1 MAIDKHDDNK
11 DKKIYVK
18 VAEPNSKD
26 VGKRI
31 AHLDPKIAEEY
42 NIDTGDA
49 LEISSEKAK
58 VVVLNWPAYK
68 QDSGKGLIRIDGYTR
83 KKLEVDIND
92 KVEIRKTEIAKAKSI
107 VLAPTEPLRIR
118 GAAWFIS
125 RILINQTVTKGDI
138 VPIGIMGQAIHLIV
152 VSTNPQKDSLLVTD
166 QTKIA
171 VSDEIVQE
179 SLEKDVPPLIYENV
193 GGLKEEIRKIKEMIE
208 LPLRHPE
215 LFKRLGVEAP
225 KGVLLHGPS
234 GTGKTLLAKAI
245 ANETNANF
253 YSLGG
258 PEIMSK
264 FYGESEERLRSIFHD
279 ADKNAPSIIFID
291 EIDSIASKREEVVGE
306 VDKRIVSQL
315 LSLMDGLSARGK
327 VVVIGATNRVN
338 AIDPALRR
346 PGRFD
351 REIELGVPDRNGRL
365 DILHIHTRLMP
376 LDNDVDLEKIAD
388 ITHGFVGADL
398 QSLTKEAAMHSLR
411 KVLPDIDL
419 SDDIPAETLQKIVV
433 KMEDFTD
440 VLKEIEPSAMREVFV
455 EIPDVTWNDV
465 GGLDIIKQELL
476 EAVEWPVIYRK
487 LIRKSKI
494 KTPKGIFLYG
504 PPGTGKTLL
513 AKAVAN
519 ESQANFISIK
529 GPELLS
535 KWVGESEKGIR
546 EIFRKARQAAPCL
559 IFFDEIDSIAPIRG
573 GELGDA
579 HITERVISQMLTELD
594 GLEELRG
601 VVVMAATNRPDIVDT
616 ALLRPGRFDRL
627 LYIPLPDRGSRLHI
641 LQIHTMHMQLAGDV
655 NLLNLADITEGYTGA
670 DIALF
675 VSAAALIALEEH
687 ISKYPNPEEAD
698 KNAND
703 MKLFMKHFEE
713 SMQKI
718 RPLSP
723 QELEVYKKTTEQ
735 FGNKTRGIRLAGKI
749 TEGIG

>member
-138 VPIGIMGQAIHLIV
+138 EPIGIMGQAIHLIV

-291 EIDSIASKREEVVGE
+291 EIDSIASKREEVIGE

-546 EIFRKARQAAPCL
+546 EIFRKARQAAPCI

-573 GELGDA
+573 GELGDT

-641 LQIHTMHMQLAGDV
+641 LQIHTIYMQLAGDV

>member
-291 EIDSIASKREEVVGE
+291 EIDSIASKREEVIGE

-419 SDDIPAETLQKIVV
+419 SDDIPAETLQKIIV

-476 EAVEWPVIYRK
+476 EAVEWPMIYRK

-546 EIFRKARQAAPCL
+546 EIFRKARQAAPCI

-573 GELGDA
+573 GELGDT

-641 LQIHTMHMQLAGDV
+641 LQIHTIYIQLAGDV

>member
-138 VPIGIMGQAIHLIV
+138 EPIGIMGQAIHLIV

-291 EIDSIASKREEVVGE
+291 EIDSIASKREEVIGE

-419 SDDIPAETLQKIVV
+419 SDDIPAETLQKIIV

-546 EIFRKARQAAPCL
+546 EIFRKARQAAPCI

-573 GELGDA
+573 GELGDT

-601 VVVMAATNRPDIVDT
+601 VVVVAATNRPDIVDT

-641 LQIHTMHMQLAGDV
+641 LQIHTIYMQLAGDV

-698 KNAND
+698 KKSIE
-703 MKLFMKHFEE
+703 MKVFIKHFEE

-723 QELEVYKKTTEQ
+723 QELEWYKKTTEQ

>member
-1 MAIDKHDDNK
+1 
-11 DKKIYVK
+11 
-18 VAEPNSKD
+18 
-26 VGKRI
+26 
-31 AHLDPKIAEEY
+31 
-42 NIDTGDA
+42 
-49 LEISSEKAK
+49 
-58 VVVLNWPAYK
+58 
-68 QDSGKGLIRIDGYTR
+68 
-83 KKLEVDIND
+83 
-92 KVEIRKTEIAKAKSI
+92 
-107 VLAPTEPLRIR
+107 
-118 GAAWFIS
+118 
-125 RILINQTVTKGDI
+125 
-138 VPIGIMGQAIHLIV
+138 
-152 VSTNPQKDSLLVTD
+152 
-166 QTKIA
+166 
-171 VSDEIVQE
+171 
-179 SLEKDVPPLIYENV
+179 
-193 GGLKEEIRKIKEMIE
+193 
-208 LPLRHPE
+208 
-215 LFKRLGVEAP
+215 
-225 KGVLLHGPS
+225 
-234 GTGKTLLAKAI
+234 
-245 ANETNANF
+245 
-253 YSLGG
+253 
-258 PEIMSK
+258 
-264 FYGESEERLRSIFHD
+264 
-279 ADKNAPSIIFID
+279 
-291 EIDSIASKREEVVGE
+291 
-306 VDKRIVSQL
+306 
-315 LSLMDGLSARGK
+315 
-327 VVVIGATNRVN
+327 
-338 AIDPALRR
+338 
-346 PGRFD
+346 
-351 REIELGVPDRNGRL
+351 
-365 DILHIHTRLMP
+365 MP

-419 SDDIPAETLQKIVV
+419 SDDIPAETLQKIIV

-546 EIFRKARQAAPCL
+546 EIFRKARQAAPCI

-573 GELGDA
+573 GELGDT

-641 LQIHTMHMQLAGDV
+641 LQIHTIYMQLAGDV

>member
-1 MAIDKHDDNK
+1 MRL
-11 DKKIYVK
+11 
-18 VAEPNSKD
+18 S
-26 VGKRI
+26 
-31 AHLDPKIAEEY
+31 
-42 NIDTGDA
+42 
-49 LEISSEKAK
+49 
-58 VVVLNWPAYK
+58 
-68 QDSGKGLIRIDGYTR
+68 
-83 KKLEVDIND
+83 
-92 KVEIRKTEIAKAKSI
+92 
-107 VLAPTEPLRIR
+107 
-118 GAAWFIS
+118 
-125 RILINQTVTKGDI
+125 
-138 VPIGIMGQAIHLIV
+138 
-152 VSTNPQKDSLLVTD
+152 
-166 QTKIA
+166 
-171 VSDEIVQE
+171 E

-291 EIDSIASKREEVVGE
+291 EIDSIASKRDEVTGE
-306 VDKRIVSQL
+306 VEKRVVSQL
-315 LSLMDGLSARGK
+315 LSLMDGLSSRGK

-546 EIFRKARQAAPCL
+546 EIFRKARQAAPCI

-573 GELGDA
+573 GELGDT

-627 LYIPLPDRGSRLHI
+627 LYIPPPDRGSRLHI
-641 LQIHTMHMQLAGDV
+641 LQIHTIYMQLAGDV

>member
-215 LFKRLGVEAP
+215 LFKRLGVESP

-234 GTGKTLLAKAI
+234 GPGKTLLAKAI

-291 EIDSIASKREEVVGE
+291 EIDSIASKREEVIGE

-476 EAVEWPVIYRK
+476 EAVEWPMIYRK

-546 EIFRKARQAAPCL
+546 EIFRKARQAAPCI

-573 GELGDA
+573 GELGDT

-641 LQIHTMHMQLAGDV
+641 LQIHTIYIQLAGDV

>member
-138 VPIGIMGQAIHLIV
+138 EPIGIMGQAIHLIV

-215 LFKRLGVEAP
+215 LFKRLGVESP

-291 EIDSIASKREEVVGE
+291 EIDSIASKREEVIGE

-419 SDDIPAETLQKIVV
+419 SDDIPAETLQKIIV

-546 EIFRKARQAAPCL
+546 EIFRKARQAAPCI

-573 GELGDA
+573 GELGDT

-641 LQIHTMHMQLAGDV
+641 LQIHTIYMQLAGDV

>member
-138 VPIGIMGQAIHLIV
+138 EPIGIMGQAIHLIV

-291 EIDSIASKREEVVGE
+291 EIDSIASKREEVIGE

-419 SDDIPAETLQKIVV
+419 SDDIPAETLQKIIV

-546 EIFRKARQAAPCL
+546 EIFRKARQAAPCI

-573 GELGDA
+573 GELGDT

-641 LQIHTMHMQLAGDV
+641 LQIHTIYMQLAGDV

>member
-1 MAIDKHDDNK
+1 
-11 DKKIYVK
+11 
-18 VAEPNSKD
+18 
-26 VGKRI
+26 
-31 AHLDPKIAEEY
+31 
-42 NIDTGDA
+42 
-49 LEISSEKAK
+49 
-58 VVVLNWPAYK
+58 
-68 QDSGKGLIRIDGYTR
+68 
-83 KKLEVDIND
+83 
-92 KVEIRKTEIAKAKSI
+92 
-107 VLAPTEPLRIR
+107 
-118 GAAWFIS
+118 
-125 RILINQTVTKGDI
+125 
-138 VPIGIMGQAIHLIV
+138 
-152 VSTNPQKDSLLVTD
+152 
-166 QTKIA
+166 
-171 VSDEIVQE
+171 
-179 SLEKDVPPLIYENV
+179 
-193 GGLKEEIRKIKEMIE
+193 
-208 LPLRHPE
+208 
-215 LFKRLGVEAP
+215 
-225 KGVLLHGPS
+225 
-234 GTGKTLLAKAI
+234 
-245 ANETNANF
+245 
-253 YSLGG
+253 
-258 PEIMSK
+258 
-264 FYGESEERLRSIFHD
+264 
-279 ADKNAPSIIFID
+279 
-291 EIDSIASKREEVVGE
+291 
-306 VDKRIVSQL
+306 
-315 LSLMDGLSARGK
+315 MDGLSARGK

-419 SDDIPAETLQKIVV
+419 SDDIPAETLQKIIV

-546 EIFRKARQAAPCL
+546 EIFRKARQAAPCI

-573 GELGDA
+573 GELGDT

-641 LQIHTMHMQLAGDV
+641 LQIHTIYMQLAGDV

>member
-138 VPIGIMGQAIHLIV
+138 EPIGIMGQAIHLIV

-215 LFKRLGVEAP
+215 LFKRLGVESP

-234 GTGKTLLAKAI
+234 GPGKTLLAKAI

-291 EIDSIASKREEVVGE
+291 EIDSIASKREEVIGE

-419 SDDIPAETLQKIVV
+419 SDDIPAETLQKIIV

-476 EAVEWPVIYRK
+476 EAVEWPMIYRK

-546 EIFRKARQAAPCL
+546 EIFRKARQAAPCI

-573 GELGDA
+573 GELGDS
-579 HITERVISQMLTELD
+579 HVTERVISQMLTELD

-641 LQIHTMHMQLAGDV
+641 LQIHTIYMQLAGDV

>member
-138 VPIGIMGQAIHLIV
+138 EPIGIMGQAIHLIV

-215 LFKRLGVEAP
+215 LFKRLGVESP

-234 GTGKTLLAKAI
+234 GPGKTLLAKAI

-291 EIDSIASKREEVVGE
+291 EIDSIASKREEVIGE

-419 SDDIPAETLQKIVV
+419 SDDIPAETLQKIIV

-546 EIFRKARQAAPCL
+546 EIFRKARQAAPCI

-573 GELGDA
+573 GELGDT

-641 LQIHTMHMQLAGDV
+641 LQIHTIYMQLAGDV

>member
-1 MAIDKHDDNK
+1 
-11 DKKIYVK
+11 
-18 VAEPNSKD
+18 
-26 VGKRI
+26 
-31 AHLDPKIAEEY
+31 
-42 NIDTGDA
+42 
-49 LEISSEKAK
+49 
-58 VVVLNWPAYK
+58 
-68 QDSGKGLIRIDGYTR
+68 
-83 KKLEVDIND
+83 
-92 KVEIRKTEIAKAKSI
+92 
-107 VLAPTEPLRIR
+107 
-118 GAAWFIS
+118 
-125 RILINQTVTKGDI
+125 
-138 VPIGIMGQAIHLIV
+138 
-152 VSTNPQKDSLLVTD
+152 
-166 QTKIA
+166 
-171 VSDEIVQE
+171 
-179 SLEKDVPPLIYENV
+179 
-193 GGLKEEIRKIKEMIE
+193 MI
-208 LPLRHPE
+208 
-215 LFKRLGVEAP
+215 
-225 KGVLLHGPS
+225 
-234 GTGKTLLAKAI
+234 
-245 ANETNANF
+245 
-253 YSLGG
+253 
-258 PEIMSK
+258 
-264 FYGESEERLRSIFHD
+264 
-279 ADKNAPSIIFID
+279 
-291 EIDSIASKREEVVGE
+291 
-306 VDKRIVSQL
+306 
-315 LSLMDGLSARGK
+315 
-327 VVVIGATNRVN
+327 
-338 AIDPALRR
+338 
-346 PGRFD
+346 
-351 REIELGVPDRNGRL
+351 EIELGVPDRNGHL

-419 SDDIPAETLQKIVV
+419 SDDIPAETLQKIIV

-546 EIFRKARQAAPCL
+546 EIFRKARQAAPCI

-573 GELGDA
+573 GELGDT

-641 LQIHTMHMQLAGDV
+641 LQIHTIYMQLAGDV

>member
-152 VSTNPQKDSLLVTD
+152 VSTNPEKDSLLVTD

-234 GTGKTLLAKAI
+234 GTGKTLLVKAI

-291 EIDSIASKREEVVGE
+291 EIDSIASKREEVIGE

-419 SDDIPAETLQKIVV
+419 SQDIPAETLQKIIV

-546 EIFRKARQAAPCL
+546 EIFRKARQAAPCI

-641 LQIHTMHMQLAGDV
+641 LQIHTTYMQLVGDV

-698 KNAND
+698 KKSIE
-703 MKLFMKHFEE
+703 MKVFIKHFEE

>member
-291 EIDSIASKREEVVGE
+291 EIDSIASKREEVIGE

-419 SDDIPAETLQKIVV
+419 SDDIPAETLQKIIV

-546 EIFRKARQAAPCL
+546 EIFRKARQAAPCI

-573 GELGDA
+573 GELGDT

-641 LQIHTMHMQLAGDV
+641 LQIHTIYMQLAGDV

>member
-138 VPIGIMGQAIHLIV
+138 EPIGIMGQAIHLIV

-291 EIDSIASKREEVVGE
+291 EIDSIASKREEVIGE

-476 EAVEWPVIYRK
+476 EAVEWPMIYRK

-546 EIFRKARQAAPCL
+546 EIFRKARQAAPCI

-573 GELGDA
+573 GELGDT

-601 VVVMAATNRPDIVDT
+601 VVVIAATNRPDIVDT

-641 LQIHTMHMQLAGDV
+641 LQIHTIYIQLAGDV

>member
-138 VPIGIMGQAIHLIV
+138 VPIGIMGQVIHLIV
-152 VSTNPQKDSLLVTD
+152 ISIDPQKDSLLVTD
-166 QTKIA
+166 QTKITI
-171 VSDEIVQE
+171 SDEIAQE
-179 SLEKDVPPLIYENV
+179 FLEKEVPALIYENV
-193 GGLKEEIRKIKEMIE
+193 GGLKEEIRKIREMIE
-208 LPLRHPE
+208 LPLIHPE

-291 EIDSIASKREEVVGE
+291 EIDSIAPKREEVTGE
-306 VDKRIVSQL
+306 VEKRIVSQL
-315 LSLMDGLSARGK
+315 LSLMDGLSSRGK

-338 AIDPALRR
+338 AIDPALRH

-546 EIFRKARQAAPCL
+546 EIFRKARQAAPCI

-573 GELGDA
+573 GELGDT

-641 LQIHTMHMQLAGDV
+641 LQIHTIYMQLAGDV

-749 TEGIG
+749 TEGMG

>member
-138 VPIGIMGQAIHLIV
+138 EPIGIMGQAIHLIV

-234 GTGKTLLAKAI
+234 GPGKTLLAKAI

-291 EIDSIASKREEVVGE
+291 EIDSIASKREEVIGE

-419 SDDIPAETLQKIVV
+419 SDDIPAETLQKIIV

-546 EIFRKARQAAPCL
+546 EIFRKARQAAPCI

-573 GELGDA
+573 GELGDT

-641 LQIHTMHMQLAGDV
+641 LQIHTIYMQLAGDV

>member
-215 LFKRLGVEAP
+215 LFKRLGVESP

-234 GTGKTLLAKAI
+234 GPGKTLLAKAI

-291 EIDSIASKREEVVGE
+291 EIDSIASKREEVIGE

-476 EAVEWPVIYRK
+476 EAVEWPMIYRK

-546 EIFRKARQAAPCL
+546 EIFRKARQAAPCI

-573 GELGDA
+573 GELGDT

-641 LQIHTMHMQLAGDV
+641 LQIHTIYMQLAGDV

>member
-138 VPIGIMGQAIHLIV
+138 EPIGIMGQAIHLIV

-291 EIDSIASKREEVVGE
+291 EIDSIASKREEVIGE

-546 EIFRKARQAAPCL
+546 EIFRKARQAAPCI

-573 GELGDA
+573 GELGDT

-641 LQIHTMHMQLAGDV
+641 LQIHTIYIQLAGDV

>member
-1 MAIDKHDDNK
+1 
-11 DKKIYVK
+11 
-18 VAEPNSKD
+18 
-26 VGKRI
+26 
-31 AHLDPKIAEEY
+31 
-42 NIDTGDA
+42 
-49 LEISSEKAK
+49 
-58 VVVLNWPAYK
+58 
-68 QDSGKGLIRIDGYTR
+68 
-83 KKLEVDIND
+83 
-92 KVEIRKTEIAKAKSI
+92 
-107 VLAPTEPLRIR
+107 
-118 GAAWFIS
+118 
-125 RILINQTVTKGDI
+125 
-138 VPIGIMGQAIHLIV
+138 
-152 VSTNPQKDSLLVTD
+152 
-166 QTKIA
+166 
-171 VSDEIVQE
+171 
-179 SLEKDVPPLIYENV
+179 
-193 GGLKEEIRKIKEMIE
+193 
-208 LPLRHPE
+208 
-215 LFKRLGVEAP
+215 
-225 KGVLLHGPS
+225 
-234 GTGKTLLAKAI
+234 
-245 ANETNANF
+245 
-253 YSLGG
+253 
-258 PEIMSK
+258 
-264 FYGESEERLRSIFHD
+264 
-279 ADKNAPSIIFID
+279 
-291 EIDSIASKREEVVGE
+291 
-306 VDKRIVSQL
+306 
-315 LSLMDGLSARGK
+315 
-327 VVVIGATNRVN
+327 
-338 AIDPALRR
+338 
-346 PGRFD
+346 
-351 REIELGVPDRNGRL
+351 
-365 DILHIHTRLMP
+365 
-376 LDNDVDLEKIAD
+376 
-388 ITHGFVGADL
+388 
-398 QSLTKEAAMHSLR
+398 
-411 KVLPDIDL
+411 
-419 SDDIPAETLQKIVV
+419 
-433 KMEDFTD
+433 MEDFTD

-546 EIFRKARQAAPCL
+546 EIFRKARQAAPCI

-573 GELGDA
+573 GELGDT

-641 LQIHTMHMQLAGDV
+641 LQIHTIYMQLAGDV

-698 KNAND
+698 KKSIE

>member
-215 LFKRLGVEAP
+215 LFKRLGVESP

-234 GTGKTLLAKAI
+234 GPGKTLLAKAI

-291 EIDSIASKREEVVGE
+291 EIDSIASKREEVIGE

-546 EIFRKARQAAPCL
+546 EIFRKARQAAPCI

-573 GELGDA
+573 GELGDT

-641 LQIHTMHMQLAGDV
+641 LQIHTIYMQLAGDV

>member
-166 QTKIA
+166 QTKITI
-171 VSDEIVQE
+171 SDEIVQE
-179 SLEKDVPPLIYENV
+179 SLEKDVPALIYENV

-291 EIDSIASKREEVVGE
+291 EIDSIASKRDEVTGE
-306 VDKRIVSQL
+306 VEKRVVSQL
-315 LSLMDGLSARGK
+315 LSLMDGLSSRGK

-546 EIFRKARQAAPCL
+546 EIFRKARQAAPCI

-573 GELGDA
+573 GELGDT

-627 LYIPLPDRGSRLHI
+627 LYIPPPDRGSRLHI
-641 LQIHTMHMQLAGDV
+641 LQIHTIYMQLAGDV

>member
-245 ANETNANF
+245 ANETKAN
-253 YSLGG
+253 S
-258 PEIMSK
+258 M
-264 FYGESEERLRSIFHD
+264 
-279 ADKNAPSIIFID
+279 
-291 EIDSIASKREEVVGE
+291 
-306 VDKRIVSQL
+306 
-315 LSLMDGLSARGK
+315 
-327 VVVIGATNRVN
+327 
-338 AIDPALRR
+338 
-346 PGRFD
+346 
-351 REIELGVPDRNGRL
+351 
-365 DILHIHTRLMP
+365 
-376 LDNDVDLEKIAD
+376 
-388 ITHGFVGADL
+388 
-398 QSLTKEAAMHSLR
+398 
-411 KVLPDIDL
+411 
-419 SDDIPAETLQKIVV
+419 
-433 KMEDFTD
+433 
-440 VLKEIEPSAMREVFV
+440 
-455 EIPDVTWNDV
+455 
-465 GGLDIIKQELL
+465 
-476 EAVEWPVIYRK
+476 
-487 LIRKSKI
+487 
-494 KTPKGIFLYG
+494 
-504 PPGTGKTLL
+504 
-513 AKAVAN
+513 
-519 ESQANFISIK
+519 
-529 GPELLS
+529 
-535 KWVGESEKGIR
+535 
-546 EIFRKARQAAPCL
+546 
-559 IFFDEIDSIAPIRG
+559 
-573 GELGDA
+573 
-579 HITERVISQMLTELD
+579 ERV
-594 GLEELRG
+594 
-601 VVVMAATNRPDIVDT
+601 
-616 ALLRPGRFDRL
+616 
-627 LYIPLPDRGSRLHI
+627 
-641 LQIHTMHMQLAGDV
+641 
-655 NLLNLADITEGYTGA
+655 
-670 DIALF
+670 
-675 VSAAALIALEEH
+675 
-687 ISKYPNPEEAD
+687 
-698 KNAND
+698 
-703 MKLFMKHFEE
+703 
-713 SMQKI
+713 
-718 RPLSP
+718 
-723 QELEVYKKTTEQ
+723 KKD
-735 FGNKTRGIRLAGKI
+735 
-749 TEGIG
+749 

>member
-138 VPIGIMGQAIHLIV
+138 EPIGIMGQAIHLIV

-264 FYGESEERLRSIFHD
+264 FYGESEERLRSIFND

-291 EIDSIASKREEVVGE
+291 EIDSIASKREEVIGE

-419 SDDIPAETLQKIVV
+419 SDDIPGETLQKIVV

-546 EIFRKARQAAPCL
+546 EIFRKARQAAPCI

-573 GELGDA
+573 GELGDT

-641 LQIHTMHMQLAGDV
+641 LQIHTIYIQLAGDV

>member
-166 QTKIA
+166 QTKITI
-171 VSDEIVQE
+171 SDEIVQE

-291 EIDSIASKREEVVGE
+291 EIDSIASKREEVIGE

-546 EIFRKARQAAPCL
+546 EIFRKARQAAPCI

-573 GELGDA
+573 GELGDT

-641 LQIHTMHMQLAGDV
+641 LQIHTIYMQLAGDV

>member
-215 LFKRLGVEAP
+215 LFKRLGVESP

-234 GTGKTLLAKAI
+234 GPGKTLLAKAI

-291 EIDSIASKREEVVGE
+291 EIDSIASKREEVIGE

-419 SDDIPAETLQKIVV
+419 SDDIPAETLQKIIV

-546 EIFRKARQAAPCL
+546 EIFRKARQAAPCI

-573 GELGDA
+573 GELGDT

-641 LQIHTMHMQLAGDV
+641 LQIHTIYMQLAGDV

>member
-291 EIDSIASKREEVVGE
+291 EIDSIASKREEVIGE

-315 LSLMDGLSARGK
+315 LSLMDGLSSRGK

-546 EIFRKARQAAPCL
+546 EIFRKARQAAPCI

-573 GELGDA
+573 GELGDT

-641 LQIHTMHMQLAGDV
+641 LQIHTIYMQLAGDV

>member
-291 EIDSIASKREEVVGE
+291 EIDSIASKREEVIGE

-440 VLKEIEPSAMREVFV
+440 VLKEIEPSSMREVFV

-476 EAVEWPVIYRK
+476 EAVEWPLIYRR

-546 EIFRKARQAAPCL
+546 EIFRKARQAAPCI

-573 GELGDA
+573 GELGDT

-641 LQIHTMHMQLAGDV
+641 LQIHTIYMQLAGDV

>member
-49 LEISSEKAK
+49 LGISSEKAK

-291 EIDSIASKREEVVGE
+291 EIDSIASKREEVIGE

-419 SDDIPAETLQKIVV
+419 SDDIPAETLQKIIV

-546 EIFRKARQAAPCL
+546 EIFRKARQAAPCI

-573 GELGDA
+573 GELGDT

-641 LQIHTMHMQLAGDV
+641 LQIHTIYMQLAGDV

>member
-291 EIDSIASKREEVVGE
+291 EIDSIASKREEVIGE

-419 SDDIPAETLQKIVV
+419 SDDIPAETLQKIIV

-546 EIFRKARQAAPCL
+546 EIFRKARQAAPCI

-573 GELGDA
+573 GELGDT

-641 LQIHTMHMQLAGDV
+641 LQIHTIYMQLAGDV

-698 KNAND
+698 KKSIE

>member
-166 QTKIA
+166 QTKITI
-171 VSDEIVQE
+171 SDEIVQE
-179 SLEKDVPPLIYENV
+179 SLEKDVPALIYENV

-291 EIDSIASKREEVVGE
+291 EIDSIASKRDEVTGE
-306 VDKRIVSQL
+306 VEKRVVSQL
-315 LSLMDGLSARGK
+315 LSLMDGLSSRGK

-546 EIFRKARQAAPCL
+546 EIFRKARQAAPCI

-573 GELGDA
+573 GELGDT

-616 ALLRPGRFDRL
+616 ALLRPGRFNRL
-627 LYIPLPDRGSRLHI
+627 LYIPPPDRGSRLHI
-641 LQIHTMHMQLAGDV
+641 LQIHTIYMQLAGDV

>member
-42 NIDTGDA
+42 NIDTGNA

-68 QDSGKGLIRIDGYTR
+68 QDSGKGLIRIDRYTR

-92 KVEIRKTEIAKAKSI
+92 RVEIRKTEIAKAKSI

-291 EIDSIASKREEVVGE
+291 EIDSIASKREEVIGE

-546 EIFRKARQAAPCL
+546 EIFRKARQAAPCI

-641 LQIHTMHMQLAGDV
+641 LQIHTIYIQLAGDV

-723 QELEVYKKTTEQ
+723 QELEVYKKITEQ

-749 TEGIG
+749 TEGMG